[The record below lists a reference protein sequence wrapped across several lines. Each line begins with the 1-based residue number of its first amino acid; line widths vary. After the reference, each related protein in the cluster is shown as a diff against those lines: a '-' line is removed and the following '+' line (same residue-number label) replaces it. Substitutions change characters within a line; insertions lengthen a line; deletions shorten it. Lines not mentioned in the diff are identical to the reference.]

1 MTATLAMSRLIAPL
15 AVFGAVLAVMVVLN
29 GGATSPPALSAGADV
44 GRPSGDPLRDARA
57 AVRAAPDSADA
68 RALLGEAYVTKAR
81 ATGDPSLY
89 ARAERVLS
97 GALRRDPGN
106 VAALVGAGTLAGLRH
121 DFREQLRLGLAA
133 RRVAPALARPYT
145 VIADAQI
152 ELGRYRDAARSI
164 QRLVD
169 LKPGLPAYARAS
181 YYRELTG
188 DPAGAVRAMRF
199 SVSAGGS
206 PESLAYVQALTGNLE
221 LARGR
226 PEAAW
231 HAYMASLRT
240 IPGYSD
246 ALEGLAR
253 VDAARGD
260 VRRSSARLRRLAA
273 DRPPARALTFL
284 AELEL
289 ARGHPRAARRHLRT
303 ARAQFARDRAA
314 GGLPDAEAVLLEA
327 NHGSRARAVRLG
339 HRVWRGKPSIRSAD
353 ALGWALTR
361 AGRPREGLIW
371 AGRALRTS
379 SLDPMFRLHAGV
391 AARRAGRGREAARHF
406 ETAMKGEAA
415 LTPSAAR
422 LLRSLTR

>member
-1 MTATLAMSRLIAPL
+1 MTATLTLSRLIAPL

-57 AVRAAPDSADA
+57 GVRAAPDSADA
-68 RALLGEAYVTKAR
+68 RALLGEAYVTKAC

-152 ELGRYRDAARSI
+152 ELGRYSDAARSI

-169 LKPGLPAYARAS
+169 LKPSLPAYARVS

-188 DPAGAVRAMRF
+188 DQAGAVHAMRF
-199 SVSAGGS
+199 AASAGGA
-206 PESLAYVQALTGNLE
+206 PDSLAYVQALTGNLE

-226 PEAAW
+226 SGAARD
-231 HAYMASLRT
+231 AYMAALRT
-240 IPGYSD
+240 LPGYSD

-260 VRRSSARLRRLAA
+260 LRGSAARLRRLAPN
-273 DRPPARALTFL
+273 RPPARALGFL

-289 ARGHPRAARRHLRT
+289 AMGHPRAARRHLT
-303 ARAQFARDRAA
+303 AARAQFGRDRAG

-327 NHGSRARAVRLG
+327 NHGSAARAVRLG
-339 HRVWRGKPSIRSAD
+339 YRVWRAKPSIRSAD

-361 AGRPREGLIW
+361 AGRPHEGLVW
-371 AGRALRTS
+371 ARRALRTGS
-379 SLDPMFRLHAGV
+379 VDPMIRAHAGL
-391 AARRAGRGREAARHF
+391 AARRAGRAREAQRQLRLA
-406 ETAMKGEAA
+406 ASGAAA
-415 LTPSAAR
+415 LSPALAAR
-422 LLRSLTR
+422 LVRAQR

>member
-1 MTATLAMSRLIAPL
+1 MKLVAPL
-15 AVFGAVLAVMVVLN
+15 AVFGAVLAAMVALH
-29 GGATSPPALSAGADV
+29 GSATAPPALSAGGDL

-68 RALLGEAYVTKAR
+68 RALLGDAYVTRAR
-81 ATGDPSLY
+81 ASGDPSLY
-89 ARAERVLS
+89 ARAEQVLDA
-97 GALRRDPGN
+97 ALRRDARN

-152 ELGRYRDAARSI
+152 ELGQYRGAARSI

-169 LKPGLPAYARAS
+169 LKPGLPAYARVS

-199 SVSAGGS
+199 AVSAGGA
-206 PESLAYVQALTGNLE
+206 PESLAYVQTLTGNLE

-226 PEAAW
+226 PAAARD
-231 HAYMASLRT
+231 AYMASLRT

-260 VRRSSARLRRLAA
+260 PRSAAARLRRIAA
-273 DRPPARALTFL
+273 DGPPARALAFL
-284 AELEL
+284 SELEL
-289 ARGHPRAARRHLRT
+289 AAGHRRAARRHLAA
-303 ARAQFARDRAA
+303 AREQFARDRAG

-327 NHGSRARAVRLG
+327 NHGSSARAVRLG
-339 HRVWRGKPSIRSAD
+339 RRVWREKPSIRSAD

-361 AGRPREGLIW
+361 AGRPREGLMW
-371 AGRALRTS
+371 ARRSLRTGS
-379 SLDPMFRLHAGV
+379 RDPMFRTHAGL
-391 AARRAGRGREAARHF
+391 AARRAGRGSEAAGHF
-406 ETAMKGEAA
+406 ALAMKGRAA
-415 LTPSAAR
+415 LSPAAAR
-422 LLRSLTR
+422 LLRKSQE

>member
-1 MTATLAMSRLIAPL
+1 MAATMAMSRLVAPL
-15 AVFGAVLAVMVVLN
+15 GVFGAVLAVMVALG
-29 GGATSPPALSAGADV
+29 GGATSPPALSAGADL

-57 AVRAAPDSADA
+57 AVRAAPGSVDA
-68 RALLGEAYVTKAR
+68 YALLGDAYVTRAR

-89 ARAERVLS
+89 ARADRVL
-97 GALRRDPGN
+97 GTALRRDPRN

-133 RRVAPALARPYT
+133 KQVAPALARPYT

-152 ELGRYRDAARSI
+152 ELGRYSDAARSI

-169 LKPGLPAYARAS
+169 LKPSLPAYARVS

-188 DPAGAVRAMRF
+188 DQAGAVHAMRF
-199 SVSAGGS
+199 AASAGGA

-226 PEAAW
+226 SGAARD
-231 HAYMASLRT
+231 AYMAALRT
-240 IPGYSD
+240 LPGYSD

-260 VRRSSARLRRLAA
+260 LRGSAARLRRLAPN
-273 DRPPARALTFL
+273 RPPARALGFL

-289 ARGHPRAARRHLRT
+289 AMGHPRAARRHLT
-303 ARAQFARDRAA
+303 AARAQFGRDRAG

-327 NHGSRARAVRLG
+327 NHGSAARAVRLG
-339 HRVWRGKPSIRSAD
+339 YRVWRAKPSIRSAD

-361 AGRPREGLIW
+361 AGRPHEGLVW
-371 AGRALRTS
+371 ARRALRTGS
-379 SLDPMFRLHAGV
+379 VDPMIRAHAGL
-391 AARRAGRGREAARHF
+391 AARRAGRAREAQRQLRLA
-406 ETAMKGEAA
+406 ASGAAA
-415 LTPSAAR
+415 LSPALAAR
-422 LLRSLTR
+422 LVRAQR

>member
-1 MTATLAMSRLIAPL
+1 MAMRLVAPL
-15 AVFGAVLAVMVVLN
+15 AVFGAVLGVMVALT
-29 GGATSPPALSAGADV
+29 GGATSPPALSAGADL
-44 GRPSGDPLRDARA
+44 GRPSGDPLQDARA
-57 AVRAAPDSADA
+57 AVRAAPGSVDA
-68 RALLGEAYVTKAR
+68 YALLGDAYVTRAR

-89 ARAERVLS
+89 ARADRVL
-97 GALRRDPGN
+97 GTALRRDPRN

-133 RRVAPALARPYT
+133 KQVAPALARPYT

-152 ELGRYRDAARSI
+152 ELGRYSDAARSI

-169 LKPGLPAYARAS
+169 LKPGLPAYARVS

-188 DPAGAVRAMRF
+188 DQAGAVRAMRF
-199 SVSAGGS
+199 AASAGGA

-226 PEAAW
+226 SGAARD
-231 HAYMASLRT
+231 AYMASLRT
-240 IPGYSD
+240 VPGYSD

-260 VRRSSARLRRLAA
+260 LRGSAARLRRLAPK
-273 DRPPARALTFL
+273 RPPARALAFL

-289 ARGHPRAARRHLRT
+289 AVGHPRAARRQLT
-303 ARAQFARDRAA
+303 AARAQFARDRAG

-327 NHGSRARAVRLG
+327 NHGSAARAVRLG
-339 HRVWRGKPSIRSAD
+339 HRVWRAKPSIRSAD

-361 AGRPREGLIW
+361 AGRPREGLTW
-371 AGRALRTS
+371 ARRALRTGS
-379 SLDPMFRLHAGV
+379 VDPMIRAHAGLT
-391 AARRAGRGREAARHF
+391 ARRAGRAREAQRQLRLA
-406 ETAMKGEAA
+406 ASGAAA
-415 LTPSAAR
+415 LSPALAAR
-422 LLRSLTR
+422 LIRAQR

>member
-1 MTATLAMSRLIAPL
+1 LMKVPPPL
-15 AVFGAVLAVMVVLN
+15 AVFGAVLAVMVALH
-29 GGATSPPALSAGADV
+29 GSATAPPALSAGADL

-57 AVRAAPDSADA
+57 AVRAAPDSVDA
-68 RALLGEAYVTKAR
+68 YALLGDAYVTKAR

-89 ARAERVLS
+89 ARADRVLS
-97 GALRRDPGN
+97 TALRRDPRN

-121 DFREQLRLGLAA
+121 DFREQLRLGLEA
-133 RRVAPALARPYT
+133 RRAAPGLARPYT
-145 VIADAQI
+145 VLADAQI
-152 ELGRYRDAARSI
+152 ELGQYADAARSI
-164 QRLVD
+164 QRLVN
-169 LKPGLPAYARAS
+169 LKPGLPAYARVS

-199 SVSAGGS
+199 AASAGGA

-226 PEAAW
+226 VAAARD
-231 HAYMASLRT
+231 AYTASLRT
-240 IPGYSD
+240 VPGYSD

-260 VRRSSARLRRLAA
+260 LRGSAARLRRLAP
-273 DRPPARALTFL
+273 DRPPARALAFL

-289 ARGHPRAARRHLRT
+289 AIGRPRAARRHLAA
-303 ARAQFARDRAA
+303 ARAQFARDAA
-314 GGLPDAEAVLLEA
+314 GGGLPDAEAVLFEA
-327 NHGSRARAVRLG
+327 NHGSAAGAVRLG
-339 HRVWRGKPSIRSAD
+339 HRVWRAKPSIRSAD

-361 AGRPREGLIW
+361 AGRPREGLVW
-371 AGRALRTS
+371 ARRALRTG

-406 ETAMKGEAA
+406 AFALKGRAA
-415 LTPSAAR
+415 LSPAAAR
-422 LLRSLTR
+422 LLRAAGS